1 VPFAFLIPAAASL
14 IGGKMSSDAASDA
27 AAQANAQNQR
37 GLDLQREMFDEQKR
51 LSEPYRQA
59 GLTGQNRL
67 MEMLGLGGDTGAA
80 GYGRYAKDF
89 SMQDYQQNP
98 GYAFRLSEGLKQ
110 LGSQARAQGGAGGGR
125 TMMGMQNY
133 AQGLASQEYGNAFN
147 RYQTN
152 RQNQLAPLGSLMS
165 SGQAAAVGQAGQAG
179 QYGANASNM
188 LSQMGVNTGGAT
200 LAGSSAYGKA
210 IGDIGAQFGRNPPNF
225 NNMFGSGSSQA
236 GMYGGVPAEGFYY

>member
-27 AAQANAQNQR
+27 AGQANAQNQR

-89 SMQDYQQNP
+89 SMQDYQQDP

-210 IGDIGAQFGRNPPNF
+210 IGDIGAQFGRSPPNF
-225 NNMFGSGSSQA
+225 NNMFG
-236 GMYGGVPAEGFYY
+236 GGVPYEGTY

>member
-1 VPFAFLIPAAASL
+1 MPFAFLIPAAASL

-89 SMQDYQQNP
+89 SMQDYQQDP